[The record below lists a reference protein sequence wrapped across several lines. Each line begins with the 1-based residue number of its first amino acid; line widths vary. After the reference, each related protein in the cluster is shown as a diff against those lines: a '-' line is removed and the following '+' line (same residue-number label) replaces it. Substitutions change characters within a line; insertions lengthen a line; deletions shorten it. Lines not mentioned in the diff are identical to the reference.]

1 MLKDKSKH
9 IKSGEFEQKCI
20 LFGQHQTRR
29 GQEHSTNREGLL
41 QRRQG
46 SKVRNYL
53 IGSVGCLI

>member
-41 QRRQG
+41 QRRRG

-53 IGSVGCLI
+53 IG